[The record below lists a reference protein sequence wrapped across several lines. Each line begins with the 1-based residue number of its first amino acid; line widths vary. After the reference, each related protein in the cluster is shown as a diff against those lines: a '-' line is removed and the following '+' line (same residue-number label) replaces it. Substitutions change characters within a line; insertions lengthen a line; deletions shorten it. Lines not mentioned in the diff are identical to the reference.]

1 MMYLYVISFK
11 LFVHLVETKYV
22 LLFIGQNDSDERA
35 ALLAIAKRRKGAP
48 LYLEQN
54 KDEEDA
60 PDSYMNRVVG
70 AADSYN
76 LEVVKYL
83 YNTLFLFS
91 KLKTNV

>member
-1 MMYLYVISFK
+1 M
-11 LFVHLVETKYV
+11 
-22 LLFIGQNDSDERA
+22 IGQNDSDERA

-48 LYLEQN
+48 LYLEHN

-76 LEVVKYL
+76 LEVVKYF
-83 YNTLFLFS
+83 YKNIFLSFLEA
-91 KLKTNV
+91 KLIIIIFRKWKLQVHSPAT